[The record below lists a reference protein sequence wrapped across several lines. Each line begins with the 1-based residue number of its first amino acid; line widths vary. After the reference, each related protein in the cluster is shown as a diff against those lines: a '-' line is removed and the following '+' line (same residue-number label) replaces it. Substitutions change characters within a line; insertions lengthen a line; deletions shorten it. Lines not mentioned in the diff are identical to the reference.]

1 MSLMPGQYNLDP
13 MIIGAIWDHPSFA
26 IADANGAKDLTD
38 CVVEM
43 PIYDKNGDLVET
55 LVDGDGL
62 SLSRTAGI
70 IAPIRSVAEVLSTY
84 SRGLYSYALWITES
98 DGLDKNLWIEGTV
111 EVR

>member
-1 MSLMPGQYNLDP
+1 MLTPGAYNLEP
-13 MIIGAIWDHPSFA
+13 MIIGAIWDHPAFTIS
-26 IADANGAKDLTD
+26 DDNGVKNLTD

-55 LVDGDGL
+55 LTDGDGL
-62 SLSRTAGI
+62 SISRTAGI
-70 IAPIRSVAEVLSTY
+70 IAPLRSAADVISTY
-84 SRGLYSYALWITES
+84 TQGLYSYALWITES